1 MQNVDDPVNNSIRSR
16 IRRIRRGK
24 SITVR
29 QAAILCDIPESS
41 YSCMENGFYRISL
54 YNLSKILSGL
64 GASIEEVW
72 PSPKRS
78 AKTAKTGEPA
88 DLDAFRFNEVFR
100 LSDATKAALFKGCN
114 PPTRLYSINLD
125 SEESLELAELIEVG
139 LQRDWTILSRRSG
152 RHEIHL
158 CLYEATLKDHVK
170 RIIDVYLNLWL
181 ASQMAEPATPSEQRG
196 LVRA

>member
-1 MQNVDDPVNNSIRSR
+1 MQNIDDPVNNSIRSR

-24 SITVR
+24 RITVR

-54 YNLSKILSGL
+54 YNLSKMLSGL

-72 PSPKRS
+72 PGPKCS
-78 AKTAKTGEPA
+78 QHTGHITEPA

-100 LSDATKAALFKGCN
+100 LSDATKAALFKGSN

-125 SEESLELAELIEVG
+125 LEESRELSELIEVG
-139 LQRDWTILSRRSG
+139 LRRDWAIFSRRSG

-158 CLYEATLKDHVK
+158 CLYAATARDHLR
-170 RIIDVYLNLWL
+170 RIIDIYLNLWL
-181 ASQMAEPATPSEQRG
+181 ASQIAASEAPSELREP
-196 LVRA
+196 VAV